1 MVQELW
7 SNIRMD
13 GPNDE
18 VECEVKEGPLE
29 EIDYRGDRHLISGL
43 CASSTK
49 SLSAHRSA
57 SVFACPRNKY
67 CMTCV

>member
-1 MVQELW
+1 MNHGAGV
-7 SNIRMD
+7 MD
-13 GPNDE
+13 GPNE
-18 VECEVKEGPLE
+18 VESEVKEGPWE
-29 EIDYRGDRHLISGL
+29 DIDYRGDRHLIIGL

>member
-18 VECEVKEGPLE
+18 VESEVKEGPLE
-29 EIDYRGDRHLISGL
+29 EVVYRGDRHI
-43 CASSTK
+43 
-49 SLSAHRSA
+49 
-57 SVFACPRNKY
+57 
-67 CMTCV
+67 